1 MHPLAYSFIMY
12 RLSSV
17 LRPLASHAMRP
28 STQKAVAPVF
38 IRGYAKDIKFGAEAR
53 AMMLQGVDLLADAV
67 AVTLGPKVRSQ
78 CIPFECYYLKDFPLS
93 YNLLKTFILQ
103 VYGKHCAEHSRAHV
117 CFVTEGI
124 IIFD

>member
-1 MHPLAYSFIMY
+1 MHPLAYRSIMY

-67 AVTLGPKVRSQ
+67 AVTLGPKVRSH
-78 CIPFECYYLKDFPLS
+78 CVPFECYKWKDIPLNS
-93 YNLLKTFILQ
+93 DL
-103 VYGKHCAEHSRAHV
+103 
-117 CFVTEGI
+117 
-124 IIFD
+124 